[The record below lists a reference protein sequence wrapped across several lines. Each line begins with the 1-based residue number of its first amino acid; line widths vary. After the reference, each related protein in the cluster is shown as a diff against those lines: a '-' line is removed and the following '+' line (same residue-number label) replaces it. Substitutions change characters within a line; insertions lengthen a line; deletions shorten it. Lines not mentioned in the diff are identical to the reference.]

1 MALRCVNRENT
12 EETWLKLFMLLK
24 CVLPSIEHGGGGGGG
39 GGGAMKSLSQ

>member
-12 EETWLKLFMLLK
+12 EEAWLKLFMLPK
-24 CVLPSIEHGGGGGGG
+24 CALPSIKR